1 MKKSKVLTLVT
12 LLFFLSGCAT
22 SINYSSVSVPEEGGA
37 KFVKITKET
46 DMVRGP
52 SVELVDVA
60 GQSADE
66 EGEETLQ
73 FSVSKL
79 LAVSG
84 NGHRVAFFAE
94 KNDRRN
100 IYIKDLAAGQGV
112 LQRTFRDTKTIDG
125 VSLSPDGNN
134 LAFSDFRDGSWN
146 IYSVNANAGA
156 AVRQITT
163 SNSHEYS
170 PVYSPDG
177 KAILFLQSEIQR
189 GKAGEVVSSKSYLWT
204 YSLSSGALTQYVEG
218 KAPSYLPDGQRV
230 VISRHNRDTGYNDLW
245 LVDLENGQE
254 FSLASSKTRGFD
266 MPSVSP
272 DGKKVLFV
280 SRSTSETVS
289 DNLDLYLIN
298 IDGSDL
304 QQLTFHPG
312 HDMSPQWT
320 NSGGSVVFLSQR
332 GTEEGDWNIWRMD
345 LQSDLAAKPSI
356 K

>member
-1 MKKSKVLTLVT
+1 MT
-12 LLFFLSGCAT
+12 GCAT
-22 SINYSSVSVPEEGGA
+22 SINYSAVSVPEEGGA

-46 DMVRGP
+46 DMVKGP
-52 SVELVDVA
+52 SVELIEA
-60 GQSADE
+60 ASEGDE
-66 EGEETLQ
+66 EESEEYLR
-73 FSVSKL
+73 FSISKY
-79 LAVSG
+79 LAVSA
-84 NGHRVAFFAE
+84 NSRRVAFFAE

-100 IYIKDLAAGQGV
+100 IYIKDLDAGQGV
-112 LQRTFRDTKTIDG
+112 LQRTFRDTKTLDG
-125 VSLSPDGNN
+125 VSLSPDGDN

-177 KAILFLQSEIQR
+177 TAILFLQSETQR
-189 GKAGEVVSSKSYLWT
+189 GKEGEVVSNKSYLWT
-204 YSLSSGALTQYVEG
+204 YALSNGALTQYVEG
-218 KAPSYLPDGQRV
+218 KAPSYLPDGRRV
-230 VISRHNRDTGYNDLW
+230 VISRHNKDTGYNDLW
-245 LVDLENGQE
+245 MVDLENGQE
-254 FSLASSKTRGFD
+254 FSLASSETKGFD

-280 SRSTSETVS
+280 SRSTSETAS

-304 QQLTFHPG
+304 RQLTFHPG
-312 HDMSPQWT
+312 HDMSPQWA
-320 NSGGSVVFLSQR
+320 NSGSSVVFLSQR

-345 LQSDLAAKPSI
+345 LQSDLVATPLI